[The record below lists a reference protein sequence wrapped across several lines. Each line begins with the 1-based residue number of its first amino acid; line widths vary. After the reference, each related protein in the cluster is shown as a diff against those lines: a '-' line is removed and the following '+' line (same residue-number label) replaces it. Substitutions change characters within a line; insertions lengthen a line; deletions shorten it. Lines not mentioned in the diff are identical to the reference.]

1 MPVQADVSKH
11 YTHGG
16 LVEAIRAGIVSLGK
30 EIDTVTVDDLAPV
43 DEFHIGGRRASAEIL
58 DQLSSGSLLRCTF
71 STLDAASAAPHALSP
86 ADTGAGSSA

>member
-30 EIDTVTVDDLAPV
+30 AIDTVTVDDLAPV
-43 DEFHIGGRRASAEIL
+43 DEFHIGGRRASAEFI
-58 DQLSSGSLLRCTF
+58 SSGSLLRCTF